1 MRDHGGDIYTHLERY
16 GTTEESI
23 IDFSA
28 SINPLGPPQSVLVE
42 IEHHLDH
49 VIHYPDSDARRL
61 RSKIS
66 EAHDL
71 GPASI
76 VCGNGCTELIRL
88 IPMALGFKKVLIP
101 SPTYSDYERACRL
114 ANPGLTI
121 IHHPLRKEN
130 LFDIDAEGLTHAM
143 VNESVDAVFLCNPNN
158 PTGRLIRKES
168 LTKIAEAAKQH
179 RVYLVVDE
187 SFIDFC
193 PSTESLINNVETN
206 LYLMV
211 LRSMTKFYALPGIR
225 IGYGVFPAETAE
237 ALRAHQ
243 APWSVNTLAQ
253 VAAIAALG
261 ATGYREETLKIIGEQ
276 KKVLEQGFADLGIDF
291 TPSVANYYLLAIPA
305 AQQITAYLE
314 HRGLLVRNC
323 ANFRGLN
330 HAYLRVAVKSPNH
343 NMLLL
348 HYLEEYLG

>member
-1 MRDHGGDIYTHLERY
+1 MRDHGGDIYAYLERH
-16 GTTEESI
+16 GTTEENV

-28 SINPLGPPQSVLVE
+28 SINPLGPPRSVLAE
-42 IEHHLDH
+42 IEHHLNH

-66 EAHDL
+66 ETHNLD
-71 GPASI
+71 PALI

-88 IPMALGFKKVLIP
+88 VPVALGFKKVLIP

-114 ANPGLTI
+114 ANPGSTI
-121 IHHPLRKEN
+121 IHHPLRKEK
-130 LFDIDAEGLTHAM
+130 LFDIDTEGLTHTM
-143 VNESVDAVFLCNPNN
+143 VNEEVDAVFLCNPNN
-158 PTGRLIRKES
+158 PTGRLMRRES
-168 LTKIAEAAKQH
+168 LMEIAEAAKQH
-179 RVYLVVDE
+179 RAYLVVDE

-193 PSTESLINNVETN
+193 PSAGSLINNVETN
-206 LYLMV
+206 PYLMI
-211 LRSMTKFYALPGIR
+211 LRSMTKFYALPGLR
-225 IGYGVFPAETAE
+225 IGYGVFPAEVAG
-237 ALRAHQ
+237 ALRTHQ

-253 VAAIAALG
+253 VAAFAALG
-261 ATGYREETLKIIGEQ
+261 ATGYREETLKIISEQ
-276 KKVLEQGFADLGIDF
+276 KRVLEQGLSDLGIDF

-305 AQQITAYLE
+305 AQQIASYLE

-323 ANFRGLN
+323 VNFKGLDR
-330 HAYLRVAVKSPNH
+330 AYLRIAVKSLNH